1 MSLREK
7 IDEQFRAALKTKNKT
22 LISTFRLIL
31 TAIKERDIAN
41 RTSGKKEEIKDPEII
56 KVLRKMK
63 KQRQDSA
70 DLYKKGE
77 RKELL
82 DVEEAEIKVIDG
94 IPDDLD
100 IDDDND
106 GLIDVLDSTP
116 EDHDGDGID
125 DAEDDDDDGDG
136 VWDVVEVFD
145 TWIATN
151 IYDHDNDLI
160 PRWLDLDIDNDG
172 LINWYDIDE
181 SGNSTMRDHDNDGND
196 DKSDSDDDNDAI
208 LDVDEV
214 CGMWGSFRYDH
225 DNDDDWDASDDD
237 DDNDGLKDWVESSD
251 GNHLTGQF
259 DHDNDGIPDHEDDD
273 DDNDGILDEL
283 EN

>member
-82 DVEEAEIKVIDG
+82 DVEEAEIKVIDTFLPKQLSEEETKK
-94 IPDDLD
+94 ICKEI
-100 IDDDND
+100 IDSLGASSLKDM
-106 GLIDVLDSTP
+106 GKIMGSLKQK
-116 EDHDGDGID
+116 
-125 DAEDDDDDGDG
+125 
-136 VWDVVEVFD
+136 
-145 TWIATN
+145 
-151 IYDHDNDLI
+151 Y
-160 PRWLDLDIDNDG
+160 
-172 LINWYDIDE
+172 
-181 SGNSTMRDHDNDGND
+181 
-196 DKSDSDDDNDAI
+196 SDSID
-208 LDVDEV
+208 
-214 CGMWGSFRYDH
+214 F
-225 DNDDDWDASDDD
+225 
-237 DDNDGLKDWVESSD
+237 
-251 GNHLTGQF
+251 
-259 DHDNDGIPDHEDDD
+259 
-273 DDNDGILDEL
+273 
-283 EN
+283 